1 MNRTA
6 KANVNPVRQRTQYSC
21 MSASMTMCL
30 RALDHDVT
38 EDEVNRVM
46 GARPMKG
53 AAWEQALAC
62 AQHYGCRATLTMPST
77 VEQLKAWT
85 DAGVPIMIAWNP
97 EGRPWS
103 HASVVF
109 HVDDDLNVHVAD
121 PNIPNPKKT
130 VRVVSEDDFYGK
142 WYEKFPDYLVRR
154 PACAIEREITVSGE
168 NVRMAS
174 KVERCYRCRGTG
186 KGSGGKDCWT
196 CQGAGKI
203 KKCKECKGLGKVTD
217 PRRPL
222 FEEDCWFC
230 GGEGF
235 VSASTRQARGFSML
249 TAKKKK
255 KPQSMK
261 TRMKVDKTK
270 PKTRNDL
277 AKDMAEGKL
286 YGGGAAGTH
295 HNRKRDVAKGRSRK
309 QKHKKDW
316 SKDSN
321 LQTMLNRLAAA
332 DEKLFDR
339 AAMLLQYMN
348 ERAALK
354 ELLSDGVSRQDA
366 FLAVKAGKLLNES
379 RMKRRS
385 HQKRASRVRDNS
397 GRWWGPKQGLEGPF
411 KFKGGEVLYYDPH
424 YKGGTYYD
432 PTTDMYLSHADASR
446 IHMRTAT
453 RYRKARRADYF
464 AWQAQVPG
472 SEVIGSKEQKAL
484 SAFWDFC
491 QGELVEAV
499 HLDDALEM
507 VAWDMGYQGRS
518 LRFAPGLEF
527 LAKIRRKNLRAEYK
541 IGQEARQHQRAEA
554 KYAATHFDGFDGFDD
569 FDDDDDDEWYNSP
582 EYKAKEAFER
592 LGKGYSR
599 MEPLKSPD
607 SPFRSVPSGIGIA
620 YYYLPKTTS
629 RKHPMLYVFGD
640 TDKAGAARLAR
651 ALFKGRIPITKRRYS
666 MDEVYYTAFYIGL
679 SDGTLAKFIPP
690 EGLVYRRKSK
700 YAGYKGN
707 PDGKDIYPVEVDH
720 GEEKA
725 LSGGFD
731 IMQRLQERYLAEQGH
746 KK

>member
-174 KVERCYRCRGTG
+174 K
-186 KGSGGKDCWT
+186 S
-196 CQGAGKI
+196 
-203 KKCKECKGLGKVTD
+203 
-217 PRRPL
+217 
-222 FEEDCWFC
+222 
-230 GGEGF
+230 F

-255 KPQSMK
+255 KKKPQSMK
-261 TRMKVDKTK
+261 TRMKVDKTQ

-554 KYAATHFDGFDGFDD
+554 RYAANLPGGFDD
-569 FDDDDDDEWYNSP
+569 FDDFDGFDVPDDDDEWENSP
-582 EYKAKEAFER
+582 EVKAIDAFER
-592 LGKGYSR
+592 LGRGAAR
-599 MEPLKSPD
+599 LEPLKSPD
-607 SPFRSVPSGIGIA
+607 SPFRSVPSGIGIG

-629 RKHPMLYVFGD
+629 RKHPMLMVFGD

-651 ALFKGRIPITKRRYS
+651 ALFKGRIPRTKRRSS